1 MTTRRDALRMMGAA
15 TLAAGP
21 LAATP
26 LARAFEAPAGQ
37 AAGSAGA
44 PAGSR
49 AWQVVTTAMGSDKR
63 FGVQPLA
70 APVAAT
76 QPVETDISV
85 FVDTSKRYQAIFG
98 FGGAVTDATAD
109 LYAKLKPA
117 AKKAFI
123 TACFDP
129 REGLGYNVMRTT
141 INSSDFGTD
150 TYSYVRDGDTS
161 LASFDIGHDRKN
173 RIPLLLE
180 GQAAARAHGGIMR
193 VIATPWSA
201 PAWMKTNKTMLKGGK
216 LLPEYREAWARY
228 FVKFIQAYEKAG
240 VPIWGLSTQN
250 EPMATQTWESMLYT
264 AEDETRFLGDYLGPT
279 LKKAGMGDK
288 KILVWDHN
296 RDLLPQ
302 RAAHILSDPKARPYI
317 WGVGYHWYETWAGG
331 DPMHR
336 NVAAVHEAYPDV
348 PLLMTEGC
356 IEKYDVKRL
365 QDWANGERYGSQM
378 IADLNAGSSGWVDW
392 NMLLDMQGGPNHVQN
407 YCFAPLHASDDG
419 ELVFTP
425 IFSYIAH
432 ISRYFKPQAR
442 RVGASTS
449 RSVLDTTAF
458 RNPDGSLAVV
468 VMNKTE
474 QAQKYRLFIDKVETT
489 VEIPARAI
497 QTVLA

>member
-1 MTTRRDALRMMGAA
+1 MTTRRDALRLMGAA
-15 TLAAGP
+15 TLAATP

-26 LARAFEAPAGQ
+26 LARAAGQ
-37 AAGSAGA
+37 SGGGASPAATPAAGR
-44 PAGSR
+44 P
-49 AWQVVTTAMGSDKR
+49 WQVVTTAMGAQR
-63 FGVQPLA
+63 FATRALGTPQA
-70 APVAAT
+70 AA

-85 FVDTSKRYQAIFG
+85 FVDTGKRFQAIFG

-117 AKKAFI
+117 AKKAFM

-129 REGLGYNVMRTT
+129 REGMGYNVMRTT

-150 TYSYVRDGDTS
+150 TYSYVREGDTS
-161 LASFDIGHDRKN
+161 LASFDIAHDMKHRVPFLREALALAK
-173 RIPLLLE
+173 R
-180 GQAAARAHGGIMR
+180 HGSEMR
-193 VIATPWSA
+193 VFASPWSA
-201 PAWMKTNKTMLKGGK
+201 PAWMKSNKSMLQGGK
-216 LLPEYREAWARY
+216 LLPEYRDVWARY
-228 FVKFIQAYEKAG
+228 YVKFVQAYEKAG
-240 VPIWGLSTQN
+240 VPIWGLSVQN
-250 EPMATQTWESMLYT
+250 EPMATQKWESMLYT
-264 AEDETRFLGDYLGPT
+264 AEEETRFLGDYLGPA
-279 LKKAGMGDK
+279 LKNAGMADK
-288 KILVWDHN
+288 KIIVWDHN

-356 IEKYDVKRL
+356 IEKYDASRL
-365 QDWANGERYGSQM
+365 QDWANGERYGTQM
-378 IADLNAGSSGWVDW
+378 IADLNAGASGWIDW
-392 NMLLDMQGGPNHVQN
+392 NMLLDMRGGPNHVQN

-419 ELVFTP
+419 ELVLTP
-425 IFSYIAH
+425 IFPYIAH

-442 RVGASTS
+442 RVSATTS

-474 QAQKYRLFIDKVETT
+474 QAQRYRLFIDKVETT

>member
-15 TLAAGP
+15 TLAAS
-21 LAATP
+21 P
-26 LARAFEAPAGQ
+26 LARALEAPAGQ
-37 AAGSAGA
+37 AAPAGA
-44 PAGSR
+44 GAGAR
-49 AWQVVTTAMGSDKR
+49 NWQVLTTAMGAKER
-63 FGVQPLA
+63 LTARALA
-70 APVAAT
+70 APQAAA

-85 FVDTSKRYQAIFG
+85 FVDTGKQFQAIFG

-109 LYAKLKPA
+109 LYARLKPA

-129 REGLGYNVMRTT
+129 RLGLGYTIMRTT

-150 TYSYVRDGDTS
+150 TYTYVREGDKS
-161 LASFDIGHDRKN
+161 LASFDIGHDLKN
-173 RIPLLLE
+173 RIPLLRE
-180 GQAAARAHGGIMR
+180 GLAVAKSHGLPMR

-201 PAWMKTNKTMLKGGK
+201 PAWMKSNKTMLKGGK
-216 LLPEYREAWARY
+216 LLPEYRDTWAQY

-240 VPIWGLSTQN
+240 VPIWGLSVQN

-279 LKKAGMGDK
+279 LKNAGMGDK

-302 RAAHILSDPKARPYI
+302 RAGHILSDPKARPYI

-331 DPMHR
+331 EPMHR

-356 IEKYDVKRL
+356 IEKYDASRL

-392 NMLLDMQGGPNHVQN
+392 NMLLDMQGGPNHVKN

-425 IFSYIAH
+425 IFHYIAH
-432 ISRYFKPQAR
+432 VSRYLKPQAR
-442 RVGASTS
+442 RVSAATS

-458 RNPDGSLAVV
+458 RNPDGSLAIV
-468 VMNKTE
+468 VMNKTDKE
-474 QAQKYRLFIDKVETT
+474 QKYRLFIDKVETT
-489 VEIPARAI
+489 VDIPARAI

>member
-1 MTTRRDALRMMGAA
+1 MTTRRDALRLMGAA

-21 LAATP
+21 LA
-26 LARAFEAPAGQ
+26 RAAAPAGQ
-37 AAGSAGA
+37 AAGATGSTSATST
-44 PAGSR
+44 AGTR
-49 AWQVVTTAMGSDKR
+49 PWQVVTTAKDAQRRLVASS
-63 FGVQPLA
+63 LA

-85 FVDTSKRYQAIFG
+85 FVDTGKRYQAIFG

-129 REGLGYNVMRTT
+129 RQGLGYNIMRTT

-161 LASFDIGHDRKN
+161 LASFDIAHDLKH
-173 RIPLLLE
+173 RIPLLRE
-180 GQAAARAHGGIMR
+180 GIAAAKVHSSEMR

-201 PAWMKTNKTMLKGGK
+201 PAWMKSNKTMLKGGT
-216 LLPEYREAWARY
+216 LLPEYRAVWANY

-240 VPIWGLSTQN
+240 VPIWGVSPQN

-264 AEDETRFLGDYLGPT
+264 AEDETRFLGDHLGPT
-279 LKKAGMGDK
+279 LKAAGMGGK

-302 RAAHILSDPKARPYI
+302 RARHVLEDPKARPYV
-317 WGVGYHWYETWAGG
+317 WGVAYHWYETWAGG
-331 DPMHR
+331 EPMHR

-356 IEKYDVKRL
+356 IEKYDATRL

-392 NMLLDMQGGPNHVQN
+392 NMLLDMQGGPNHVKN

-425 IFSYIAH
+425 IFHYIAH
-432 ISRYFKPQAR
+432 VSRYIKPQAR
-442 RVGASTS
+442 RVGAATS
-449 RSVLDTTAF
+449 RSVLDATAF
-458 RNPDGSLAVV
+458 RNPDGGLAILVL
-468 VMNKTE
+468 NKTDKP
-474 QAQKYRLFIDKVETT
+474 QKYRLFVDKVETT